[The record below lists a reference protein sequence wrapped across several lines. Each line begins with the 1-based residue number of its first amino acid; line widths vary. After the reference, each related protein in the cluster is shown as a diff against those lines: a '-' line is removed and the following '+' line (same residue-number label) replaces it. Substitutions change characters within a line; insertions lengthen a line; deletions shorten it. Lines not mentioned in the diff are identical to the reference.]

1 MSRRTYSAWAFVCLL
16 LSCAG
21 ASAATTAATATA
33 EPMRYVRPQAEG
45 VVDRRLDYYWDL
57 LRAALDVTRSR
68 YGPYELRSHP
78 VLMNAE
84 RAAFMLD
91 ADQGVT
97 VIARTTSR
105 EREKKHLPIR
115 IPLDKGL
122 TGYRLF
128 LIQAQTQGRLDNVRT
143 LSDLAPFSIGQGNNW
158 VDVEILRN
166 AGLTVETG
174 MGYEALFQMLSAGRF
189 DLFSRGVNE
198 IQREL
203 EDGKAR
209 NPGLVIEKNLLL
221 YYPLPRYYFFARTPE
236 GEKLAKRVEDGLRE
250 LIRSGAFE
258 RRYQAFKTATLADLN
273 LSGRR
278 VFRMQNPTLSEETP
292 LDDKRL
298 WDNLTKELK
307 APR

>member
-1 MSRRTYSAWAFVCLL
+1 MSRRTYRAWAFVCLL

-128 LIQAQTQGRLDNVRT
+128 LIPRSGGQRAHTCGSGTLQHRPGQQLGRCRDFAQRRADGRN
-143 LSDLAPFSIGQGNNW
+143 GH
-158 VDVEILRN
+158 
-166 AGLTVETG
+166 
-174 MGYEALFQMLSAGRF
+174 
-189 DLFSRGVNE
+189 
-198 IQREL
+198 
-203 EDGKAR
+203 
-209 NPGLVIEKNLLL
+209 
-221 YYPLPRYYFFARTPE
+221 
-236 GEKLAKRVEDGLRE
+236 GLRC
-250 LIRSGAFE
+250 LVSNAQRRAFRSFFT
-258 RRYQAFKTATLADLN
+258 RRQ
-273 LSGRR
+273 
-278 VFRMQNPTLSEETP
+278 
-292 LDDKRL
+292 
-298 WDNLTKELK
+298 
-307 APR
+307 